1 MQEEAQLGAAKPL
14 LKKQYFTPIIFLFQ
28 LCGLLDGVLRGTGRH
43 CFPQL
48 HHSGCCSSGSWVCWG
63 PASELSDPRSGAAS
77 ALTLLSP
84 QPSWQWR
91 SPQPNL
97 WTEKIQER
105 DPLASFSSFTS
116 FSTFLTPLLHSRLRS
131 MPPLL
136 LLFWEQCESTYI

>member
-14 LKKQYFTPIIFLFQ
+14 LKKRYFTPVMFLFQ
-28 LCGLLDGVLRGTGRH
+28 LCGLLDGVLGGTGRH

-48 HHSGCCSSGSWVCWG
+48 HHSGCCSSESWVCWV

-84 QPSWQWR
+84 QPSWQWS

-97 WTEKIQER
+97 RAEKIQER
-105 DPLASFSSFTS
+105 DPLVSF
-116 FSTFLTPLLHSRLRS
+116 FLFFLFLHLSDSLAAFLAPA
-131 MPPLL
+131 MPPPLL
-136 LLFWEQCESTYI
+136 LLWEQCESTYI